1 MIKLNNYKVWI
12 HQTDRENISGLPSI
26 GMEGDQYYAEQ
37 EYQYDYD
44 DDTVVNDVDEAHIP
58 SHRPAILGDSIVL
71 DVDNGMTIRL
81 PCTVDKLPGK
91 QSNSLCL
98 IQLAFILMVDC
109 LLICCSR
116 MIMNGLNLTVRN

>member
-1 MIKLNNYKVWI
+1 MPRK
-12 HQTDRENISGLPSI
+12 EE
-26 GMEGDQYYAEQ
+26 EGYQYYAEQ

-44 DDTVVNDVDEAHIP
+44 DDTLVNDVDSALIP
-58 SHRPAILGDSIVL
+58 SHRPTILSDSIVL

-98 IQLAFILMVDC
+98 IQLVFILLVDC
-109 LLICCSR
+109 LLISCSR
-116 MIMNGLNLTVRN
+116 IIMNAKRSKYNCEELSSAFCK